1 MPARS
6 SFDYAILRIVPH
18 VERGEFI
25 NAGVILFCRE
35 RAFLGARTELDVPR
49 LRALAPDLE
58 PDTLAEIAEHLESIV
73 RICAGERDAGPI
85 AQLPQP
91 ERFHWLVAPRSTI
104 VQVSSVH
111 SGLTDDPAAALD
123 HLFETM
129 VRPPKGDAKPLP
141 ARATKP
147 RAPRRSPG
155 PAK

>member
-35 RAFLGARTELDVPR
+35 RAFLGARTHLDKSR
-49 LRALAPDLE
+49 LRALAPDVK
-58 PDTLAEIAEHLESIV
+58 PATLAEIAEHLESVI
-73 RICAGERDAGPI
+73 RICAGEQDAGPI

-91 ERFHWLVAPRSTI
+91 DRFHWLVSPRSTV

-111 SGLTDDPAAALD
+111 SGLCDDPSDELD
-123 HLFETM
+123 HLFETT
-129 VRPPKGDAKPLP
+129 VR
-141 ARATKP
+141 TP
-147 RAPRRSPG
+147 RSGRD
-155 PAK
+155 